1 MAQWRGTSLSSYAGR
16 RTWAI
21 RPTNWGSSTLPTA
34 ARSISIRTA
43 CSTAT
48 PPRLSSA
55 QHVAGRA
62 LSRRAAASTRSY
74 LTAPTAKEAQLQLQ
88 LANFHREDEATAQ
101 ETSMPPTGSPSSP
114 GRGSFLRP
122 YHHKGARRVTHHGF
136 GHATE
141 KRPLPSAATMTADDE
156 EVRRPL
162 LSSLDNLVG
171 RPADLKEFQDG

>member
-1 MAQWRGTSLSSYAGR
+1 MAWNVPEFLC
-16 RTWAI
+16 
-21 RPTNWGSSTLPTA
+21 RPRHLCDTTDKLGLIETA
-34 ARSISIRTA
+34 DGGEVHLNSVHDGDSA
-43 CSTAT
+43 
-48 PPRLSSA
+48 RLSVCSSQSPDA
-55 QHVAGRA
+55 RCRGM
-62 LSRRAAASTRSY
+62 SRPQPVRTRLRQWQRKRSC
-74 LTAPTAKEAQLQLQ
+74 E
-88 LANFHREDEATAQ
+88 LANFHCDGRGDSPRDKHATDRL
-101 ETSMPPTGSPSSP
+101 MSSP

-162 LSSLDNLVG
+162 LSSLHNLVG

>member
-1 MAQWRGTSLSSYAGR
+1 MQTEALGRYDRQIGAHRDCRRRRGPSKQRARRRLRQTLVCSSQSPDARCRGMPR
-16 RTWAI
+16 PEPVRT
-21 RPTNWGSSTLPTA
+21 RLRQRQRK
-34 ARSISIRTA
+34 RS
-43 CSTAT
+43 C
-48 PPRLSSA
+48 
-55 QHVAGRA
+55 
-62 LSRRAAASTRSY
+62 
-74 LTAPTAKEAQLQLQ
+74 E
-88 LANFHREDEATAQ
+88 LANFHCDGRGDSPRDKHATDRL
-101 ETSMPPTGSPSSP
+101 MSSP